1 MSTACNVQ
9 PKKSKSIF
17 ERPPLATVYY
27 DRAFRTAHGLAGSVV
42 TAAQVWGY
50 EKAVAAKNELSFLI
64 RQETLAF
71 LCKNLL
77 MSHRELHGRFD
88 CICVTS
94 PNHLTYNVYDAISW
108 PKTLVWGSGRD
119 ATR

>member
-1 MSTACNVQ
+1 MCTACNVQ
-9 PKKSKSIF
+9 PKKSKSVF
-17 ERPPLATVYY
+17 ERPPLATVYR
-27 DRAFRTAHGLAGSVV
+27 DLTFRAAHGSAGSVV

-77 MSHRELHGRFD
+77 ISHRELYGRFD

-94 PNHLTYNVYDAISW
+94 PNYLPSNVHDAISW
-108 PKTLVWGSGRD
+108 QKTLVWGSGCD

>member
-17 ERPPLATVYY
+17 ERPPLATVYH
-27 DRAFRTAHGLAGSVV
+27 DRAFRTAHGSAGSVV

-77 MSHRELHGRFD
+77 MSHRELRGRFD

-94 PNHLTYNVYDAISW
+94 PNNLTYNVYDAISW